1 MLTLK
6 KLRAGSLVLGM
17 LLLALSSLGC
27 SNGQIP
33 VSRNI
38 NPYSTLFWSPD
49 GSQLIFSNYVEGTFV
64 VDVAGTRLNTI
75 PVNTPLG
82 DERNPG
88 SVAAVLSPDGSRVA
102 YVALFNDG
110 SLRASNAEIML
121 ASTDGTHVRRLTYN
135 LSNHDTVPVW
145 SPDGKQIAFV
155 TSRIRLSIMEAD
167 GSNVQ
172 KLVQLTENNLVG
184 GEPTWSPNGRWIA
197 FSAYVH
203 SPSREAIYVV
213 RSDGSDIV
221 KLGGPANV
229 SEPVWSPDGS
239 RLAYLSAK
247 ETEDDTVLYVARP
260 DGAEVL
266 AFGNAISAP
275 AWSPDGNK
283 LAFFRDVEGGMALFT
298 AHADGS
304 DRKQVLALAR
314 EVEGSFVRVSWSSDG
329 SALFFIT
336 QAGSKPGIGQVVSM
350 KDGSILAEF
359 EGEVAEWSPDGTR
372 VAVLAARDTSYDEKF
387 VVRDVLY
394 TMARDGT
401 DRQVL
406 VRGSGMRLAA
416 EAELRDISRSVAA
429 CGEGYVVPW
438 PENNPGL
445 VKDCETLLGLRDQ
458 LAGDVLL
465 NWNLLVPIG
474 EWEGVRIR
482 GNPSR
487 RGDPSRVRGLGLT
500 GNPMYDDSLPAPLNG
515 ILPPGLG
522 QLSALESLDLRDNS
536 LTGSIPTELGNLSQ
550 LEYLHLGENSLT
562 GSIPAELGNLGKLGA
577 LYLFKNNL
585 TGSIPPELGNL
596 ANLRDLYLYDN
607 NLSGCMPVGLSSLDD
622 IRTDGLEYCE

>member
-1 MLTLK
+1 MQARKMFRTGLLVF
-6 KLRAGSLVLGM
+6 GFSLWA
-17 LLLALSSLGC
+17 LLSLGC
-27 SNGQIP
+27 GGVQVSP
-33 VSRNI
+33 VSISVASATI
-38 NPYSTLFWSPD
+38 NWSPD
-49 GSQLIFSNYVEGTFV
+49 GSQIVFSRYEQGTFV
-64 VDVAGTRLNTI
+64 VDVEGTHLHTI
-75 PVNTPLG
+75 PPNAPIG
-82 DERNPG
+82 EEWEPG
-88 SVAAVLSPDGSRVA
+88 SVSAALSPDGSRIA
-102 YVALFNDG
+102 YVKVFNDG
-110 SLRASNAEIML
+110 FLGRFQAEIMS
-121 ASTDGTHVRRLTYN
+121 ARVDGTDVRRLTRSRRN
-135 LSNHDTVPVW
+135 DFDETSPSWSPDGRRIAFGTSASGGGDSLAIMNADGSNVLILTQRLPYFFLDDAPVW
-145 SPDGKQIAFV
+145 SPDGDWIGFLA
-155 TSRIRLSIMEAD
+155 RLPDEENYSI
-167 GSNVQ
+167 Q
-172 KLVQLTENNLVG
+172 HL
-184 GEPTWSPNGRWIA
+184 
-197 FSAYVH
+197 
-203 SPSREAIYVV
+203 AIYMV
-213 RSDGSDIV
+213 RSDGTEVLD
-221 KLGGPANV
+221 LGEAASPPA
-229 SEPVWSPDGS
+229 WSPDGS
-239 RLAYLSAK
+239 RIAFFQKQDEEFA
-247 ETEDDTVLYVARP
+247 LYVANVDGTEKRMLSALGQYHEWYIASLSWSP
-260 DGAEVL
+260 DGSEILFTAYNRDNNSGIGHTVSVENGSIL
-266 AFGNAISAP
+266 ADFAGIVA
-275 AWSPDGNK
+275 AWSPDGSRI
-283 LAFFRDVEGGMALFT
+283 AVQTRICEGGYLSDCVPEFT
-298 AHADGS
+298 
-304 DRKQVLALAR
+304 Q
-314 EVEGSFVRVSWSSDG
+314 
-329 SALFFIT
+329 
-336 QAGSKPGIGQVVSM
+336 
-350 KDGSILAEF
+350 
-359 EGEVAEWSPDGTR
+359 
-372 VAVLAARDTSYDEKF
+372 
-387 VVRDVLY
+387 DVLY
-394 TMARDGT
+394 TIARDGT

-416 EAELRDISRSVAA
+416 EAEFRDISRSVAA

-550 LEYLHLGENSLT
+550 LRNLVLFRNSLTGSIPAELGNLSQLEYLHLGENSLT
-562 GSIPAELGNLGKLGA
+562 GSIPAELGNLGKLGN